1 MARRRAKG
9 RDVNGI
15 LLLDK
20 PTGMSSN
27 AALQTVKRLFNASK
41 AGHTGNLDP
50 LATVYFTVL
59 GEKEKVTP
67 IQQALEKASGFL
79 RHALGENMVMRS
91 VPHLKFVYDDS
102 ISRGA
107 TLSSLID
114 EAVATDRKKHQD
126 SE

>member
-1 MARRRAKG
+1 MPKDFSRTRRVGEQIQRELA
-9 RDVNGI
+9 I
-15 LLLDK
+15 LLQREVRD
-20 PTGMSSN
+20 P
-27 AALQTVKRLFNASK
+27 RLSQVTISAVEVTRDLS
-41 AGHTGNLDP
+41 

>member
-1 MARRRAKG
+1 M
-9 RDVNGI
+9 
-15 LLLDK
+15 
-20 PTGMSSN
+20 M
-27 AALQTVKRLFNASK
+27 
-41 AGHTGNLDP
+41 
-50 LATVYFTVL
+50 
-59 GEKEKVTP
+59 
-67 IQQALEKASGFL
+67 
-79 RHALGENMVMRS
+79 MRS

>member
-1 MARRRAKG
+1 MPKDFSRTRRVGEQIQRELAVLLQREV
-9 RDVNGI
+9 RDPRLSQVTI
-15 LLLDK
+15 SAVEVTRD
-20 PTGMSSN
+20 MS
-27 AALQTVKRLFNASK
+27 
-41 AGHTGNLDP
+41 

-59 GEKEKVTP
+59 GEKEKVAP

-91 VPHLKFVYDDS
+91 VPHLKFIYDES

-114 EAVATDRKKHQD
+114 EAVAADRKKHQD
-126 SE
+126 SD

>member
-1 MARRRAKG
+1 MPKDFSRTRRVGEQIQRELA
-9 RDVNGI
+9 I
-15 LLLDK
+15 LLQREVRD
-20 PTGMSSN
+20 P
-27 AALQTVKRLFNASK
+27 RLSQVTISAVEVTRDLS
-41 AGHTGNLDP
+41 
-50 LATVYFTVL
+50 LATIYFTVL

>member
-1 MARRRAKG
+1 MPKDFSRTRRVGEQIQRELAVLLHREV
-9 RDVNGI
+9 RD
-15 LLLDK
+15 
-20 PTGMSSN
+20 P
-27 AALQTVKRLFNASK
+27 RLSQVTISAVEVTRDLS
-41 AGHTGNLDP
+41 

-59 GEKEKVTP
+59 GEKETVTP

>member
-1 MARRRAKG
+1 MPKDFSRTRRVGEQIQRELA
-9 RDVNGI
+9 I
-15 LLLDK
+15 LLQREVRD
-20 PTGMSSN
+20 P
-27 AALQTVKRLFNASK
+27 RLSQVTISAVEVTRDLS
-41 AGHTGNLDP
+41 

-59 GEKEKVTP
+59 GEKENLPP

-79 RHALGENMVMRS
+79 RHALGERVVMRS
-91 VPHLKFVYDDS
+91 LPHLKFVYDDS

-114 EAVATDRKKHQD
+114 EAVAADRKKHQD

>member
-1 MARRRAKG
+1 MPKDFSRTRRVGEQIQRELA
-9 RDVNGI
+9 I
-15 LLLDK
+15 LLQREVRD
-20 PTGMSSN
+20 P
-27 AALQTVKRLFNASK
+27 RLSQVTISAVEVTRDLS
-41 AGHTGNLDP
+41 
-50 LATVYFTVL
+50 LATVYYTVL